1 MIATVA
7 AAILCTTTAHNE
19 NPGQFNDGRDHRP
32 PLAGCK
38 SLKK

>member
-1 MIATVA
+1 VA
-7 AAILCTTTAHNE
+7 FLAACNST
-19 NPGQFNDGRDHRP
+19 GQFNDGRDHRP